1 MAFTD
6 IFRINKLKRVLYETF
21 FFNGTPLN
29 EPRSFKN
36 DLMSGYLDNEV
47 SYSVINKIAQ
57 TAASV
62 PYKLVDKN
70 DKEVKSHWILDLLE
84 YPNPDNTFKEIYYAH
99 IIYLYSI
106 GNSYIYSPLLNENK
120 RKSLW
125 IVPSEEVSI
134 IKGNYIEPI
143 KGYKI
148 YNGDNQI
155 VMDKK
160 DIFFNKLFNPRFNGG
175 QWLYG

>member
-6 IFRINKLKRVLYETF
+6 IFRTNKLKRVLYETF

-106 GNSYIYSPLLNENK
+106 G
-120 RKSLW
+120 
-125 IVPSEEVSI
+125 
-134 IKGNYIEPI
+134 
-143 KGYKI
+143 
-148 YNGDNQI
+148 
-155 VMDKK
+155 
-160 DIFFNKLFNPRFNGG
+160 
-175 QWLYG
+175 